1 MGSYYSMLTQRQ
13 QQIID
18 SPLKITRNRN
28 PWSMNE
34 INRLYN
40 EYEIKELT
48 IRQIAKLHN
57 SSYKSILHQLAKEG
71 IILPNW
77 SDARGNY
84 EMTDLDDELI
94 SP

>member
-1 MGSYYSMLTQRQ
+1 MESYCCILTQRQ
-13 QQIID
+13 QQIVD
-18 SPLKITRNRN
+18 SPLEITRNRN
-28 PWSMNE
+28 RWSMNE

-57 SSYKSILHQLAKEG
+57 RSYKSILHQLTKEG
-71 IILPNW
+71 LILPNW

-84 EMTDLDDELI
+84 EMTDSPDDLM